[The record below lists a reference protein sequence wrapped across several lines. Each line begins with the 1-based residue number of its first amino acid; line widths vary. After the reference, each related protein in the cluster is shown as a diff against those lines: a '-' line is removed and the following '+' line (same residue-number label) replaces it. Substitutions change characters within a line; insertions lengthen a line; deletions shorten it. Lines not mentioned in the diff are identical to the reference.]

1 MDIYPRTVPDAAHV
15 VDNDGSLVKTL
26 PPTAKLD
33 QWQLRDLVGYVYY
46 RVMDLPM
53 FTDWTCR
60 PTRSWTMVRGIRLII
75 DVLPIEVCSP
85 AIQASRD

>member
-33 QWQLRDLVGYVYY
+33 QWQLRDLVG
-46 RVMDLPM
+46 
-53 FTDWTCR
+53 

-75 DVLPIEVCSP
+75 DVLPIEVCSRSDAP
-85 AIQASRD
+85 TASSRLDPRLRVPLRQLS